1 MSKKALFG
9 LVLLAVIVL
18 FGLIQLLPY
27 GRDHDNP
34 PVQQEPV
41 WDSPST
47 RALAAGACFDCHSN
61 ETVWP
66 WYSNVAPFSWLI
78 QRDVDEGRAR
88 LNFSAWGGSR
98 RGENE
103 IGEVV
108 REGEMP
114 PLQYRL
120 MHGSAR
126 LSAQEKDALING
138 FAASLV
144 QR

>member
-1 MSKKALFG
+1 MSNKKLLG

-18 FGLIQLLPY
+18 FGLVQLVPY
-27 GRDHDNP
+27 GRNHDSP

-47 RALAAGACFDCHSN
+47 RTLAVGACFDCHSS
-61 ETVWP
+61 ETEWA
-66 WYSNVAPFSWLI
+66 WYSNVAPASWLI
-78 QRDVDEGRAR
+78 QRDVDEGRDR
-88 LNFSAWGGSR
+88 LNFSEWGTSR
-98 RGENE
+98 QEERE

-114 PLQYRL
+114 PLQYRV
-120 MHGSAR
+120 MHASAR

-138 FAASLV
+138 LAASLG